1 MLCPYCNKEMT
12 DGNLSGDGRSPLIF
26 SPGDKRLP
34 FFEMIGGTGK
44 LTAAKSTFWNAGSRV
59 KANFCRPCQKI
70 IIDTDVVK

>member
-1 MLCPYCNKEMT
+1 MLCPWCSKEMT

-34 FFEMIGGTGK
+34 FFEMIGGTGR
-44 LTAAKSTFWNAGSRV
+44 LTAAKTSFWAAGSRV
-59 KANFCRPCQKI
+59 KAQFCEGCKKI

>member
-1 MLCPYCNKEMT
+1 MLCPYCNQEMT

-34 FFEMIGGTGK
+34 FVEMIGGTGK
-44 LTAAKSTFWNAGSRV
+44 LTAARHSFWEAGSRV
-59 KANFCRPCQKI
+59 KANFCKACKKI

>member
-44 LTAAKSTFWNAGSRV
+44 LTAAKTSFWAAGSRV
-59 KANFCRPCQKI
+59 KAQFCKTCKKI

>member
-12 DGNLSGDGRSPLIF
+12 DGNLSCDPRGGMIF
-26 SPGDKRLP
+26 SPGDKP
-34 FFEMIGGTGK
+34 MKFFDRIGGTGR
-44 LTAAKSTFWNAGSRV
+44 LTAAKNNVWTAIIV

>member
-12 DGNLSGDGRSPLIF
+12 DGNLSCDGRSGLIF
-26 SPGDKRLP
+26 SPGDKRMP
-34 FFEMIGGTGK
+34 FFDMIGGTGK
-44 LTAAKSTFWNAGSRV
+44 LTAAYGGVWTALRV

>member
-12 DGNLSGDGRSPLIF
+12 DGNLAGDGRSPLIF

-34 FFEMIGGTGK
+34 FFERIGGSGN
-44 LTAAKSTFWNAGSRV
+44 LTAAEVNVWKGIRV